1 MNKIIVIA
9 ASMLA
14 LSACSAVIVLKNP
27 RNGEI
32 AQCNGK
38 WDNNYAQSCANGY
51 LADGWQR
58 IN

>member
-1 MNKIIVIA
+1 MYKLILATV
-9 ASMLA
+9 A
-14 LSACSAVIVLKNP
+14 LSLGSCTAVIVLKNP
-27 RNGEI
+27 RTGEI